1 MDGMVNTCEL
11 SINVVMSDKPKMLIG
26 LSQKALWTGMGA
38 ESSPLADNTATGEEA
53 EPNPS
58 RRVCGTW

>member
-1 MDGMVNTCEL
+1 MANQSEL
-11 SINVVMSDKPKMLIG
+11 PINVVNNDKPKMLRG
-26 LSQKALWTGMGA
+26 LSQKALWTGMRA
-38 ESSPLADNTATGEEA
+38 KSSLIADNTATGEKA

>member
-1 MDGMVNTCEL
+1 
-11 SINVVMSDKPKMLIG
+11 MLIG